1 MLAVMASVG
10 QCLLVLARVD
20 PGGHGHRS
28 LRVDPRTRLMSWSV
42 LFTKQAQ
49 KDARKLASASP
60 ALKQKAQV
68 LLDLLAADPYQQP
81 PPYEALVGDL
91 RGACS
96 RRINIQHRLV
106 YQVVND
112 DHVVKMLR
120 MWSHYD

>member
-1 MLAVMASVG
+1 
-10 QCLLVLARVD
+10 
-20 PGGHGHRS
+20 
-28 LRVDPRTRLMSWSV
+28 MSWTI

-60 ALKQKAQV
+60 ALKLKAQQ
-68 LLDLLAADPYQQP
+68 LLALLASDPYQQP

-106 YQVVND
+106 YQVLDERQVLK
-112 DHVVKMLR
+112 VLR
-120 MWSHYD
+120 MWSHYE